1 MSATID
7 RRVSHDRKGCCLA
20 RSRRIST
27 MANRPVTLPP
37 STLDPAAG
45 WMFTGRAMPA
55 RRQASPHS
63 LMADDDDLV
72 DDDDLDDD
80 DLDDDDLEDDE
91 DDEDAE
97 DDDLGDA
104 EIGDDDDSDEEF
116 DDDLDEDEEEDEDDL
131 TAQKHTP
138 TRVH

>member
-1 MSATID
+1 
-7 RRVSHDRKGCCLA
+7 
-20 RSRRIST
+20 

-45 WMFTGRAMPA
+45 WMFTGRTMPA
-55 RRQASPHS
+55 RCQTSPLP
-63 LMADDDDLV
+63 LMADDDDV
-72 DDDDLDDD
+72 DDDDDLDDD
-80 DLDDDDLEDDE
+80 DLDDDDDDVTE
-91 DDEDAE
+91 
-97 DDDLGDA
+97 DDLG
-104 EIGDDDDSDEEF
+104 EVEGGDDDADEDEDF

>member
-7 RRVSHDRKGCCLA
+7 RRVIAGRGTSVA
-20 RSRRIST
+20 RLRRIST

-45 WMFTGRAMPA
+45 WLFTGRTILP
-55 RRQASPHS
+55 RRQESPFQ
-63 LMADDDDLV
+63 LMADDDDDV
-72 DDDDLDDD
+72 DDDDDEDLDDD
-80 DLDDDDLEDDE
+80 DLDDDEDDAA
-91 DDEDAE
+91 DG
-97 DDDLGDA
+97 LGDG
-104 EIGDDDDSDEEF
+104 EVGHGDDDDPDEDF